1 MADEKEPTPGEDPW
15 AGLESEQVPELS
27 EGFDFSFDESS
38 DADDQAAEPP
48 AIELSAPTA
57 EAEAVS
63 GVVHDGADDA
73 DVDEW
78 LEEPEAGVAA
88 PELFVFQS
96 GEDDA
101 PEEGGDLLRPVA
113 EEPSSIDSASEHSEI
128 AAVVRDEANDAKDT
142 PSEGDDFG
150 GDDPFAAAIASELF
164 DGDSPEESAAAA
176 AGIFEPGD
184 EPGDDTDDA
193 AGNAGGMFSFTE
205 TAEDDAD
212 NGRAENDA
220 EELVESNDFA
230 FMGLSAGVDASEV
243 GVESENEELAEGESA
258 PAEEDDATP
267 VIAGGAVAEPA
278 PAAKKSTK
286 PTRPA
291 PAKKKQPSMVGQMV
305 GMVVGGAMSI
315 PIVLA
320 ILWWG
325 VGKDPLKVAPMVPD
339 ALSFLLPA
347 KLRSGGQVATT
358 TGGGGAQSLDDV
370 LGGTGSSDPDSPDVA
385 AVEPDT
391 SDESL
396 PVLPEPTP
404 TETDVTAVEPA
415 PAPDAA
421 GQGDD
426 ELMALL
432 NEETAPPVEPTP
444 PPATP
449 EPEPLDMAALQDSA
463 DKALAALAAVEGVSD
478 PTDPVHKKLLVECYK
493 ALATYA
499 QELAMLERVATDTGR
514 PLTAMPAPVTAMH
527 DAVSGRPELFEALAR
542 LTRDWLAYSRRST
555 DGVVAPATFVSA
567 RKVGPYW
574 RAEVTVGDRPLVVL
588 TRSEPAATQ
597 GEMVIVTGLSVDK
610 DVVWATD
617 IRPAKAAD
625 PFGL

>member
-38 DADDQAAEPP
+38 DIDDPAEEPP

-57 EAEAVS
+57 EAEAVQ
-63 GVVHDGADDA
+63 GVVHDAADDA
-73 DVDEW
+73 DVNEW
-78 LEEPEAGVAA
+78 LEEPEAGAAA

-101 PEEGGDLLRPVA
+101 PEEGGDLWRPDA
-113 EEPSSIDSASEHSEI
+113 EEPSSIDTVSEHSGI
-128 AAVVRDEANDAKDT
+128 AAGVPDEAKDVKET
-142 PSEGDDFG
+142 SSEDGDFG

-184 EPGDDTDDA
+184 EPGEDNEDA
-193 AGNAGGMFSFTE
+193 AGNAGGMFSFTA
-205 TAEDDAD
+205 TADDDPD
-212 NGRAENDA
+212 NGQVEKEA
-220 EELVESNDFA
+220 EESVESNDFA
-230 FMGLSAGVDASEV
+230 FMGLAADGEEPEEV
-243 GVESENEELAEGESA
+243 AESENDETAEGEPA

-267 VIAGGAVAEPA
+267 VFAAGSVAEAA
-278 PAAKKSTK
+278 PAAKKPAK

-291 PAKKKQPSMVGQMV
+291 PAKKKKPSMVGQMV

-339 ALSFLLPA
+339 SLSFLLPA
-347 KLRSGGQVATT
+347 KLRSGGQVAMT
-358 TGGGGAQSLDDV
+358 TGGGGAPSLDDV
-370 LGGTGSSDPDSPDVA
+370 LGGTASSEPDTPDIA
-385 AVEPDT
+385 AVDPDT
-391 SDESL
+391 SDESM
-396 PVLPEPTP
+396 PVLPEPATIEP

-415 PAPDAA
+415 PAA
-421 GQGDD
+421 GAGDD

-432 NEETAPPVEPTP
+432 NEEAAPPVEPTP
-444 PPATP
+444 PPAAP
-449 EPEPLDMAALQDSA
+449 EPEPLDTAALQDSA
-463 DKALAALAAVEGVSD
+463 DQALAALAAVEGVSD

-514 PLTAMPAPVTAMH
+514 PLTAMPAPVTAIH
-527 DAVSGRPELFEALAR
+527 DAVSGRPELFEALGR

-597 GEMVIVTGLSVDK
+597 GDMLIVTGLSVDK

-617 IRPAKAAD
+617 IRPAQAAD